1 MSGGITTVIPDFEG
15 AEAVIT
21 TGLLKKIGEQLRK
34 EGLTE
39 ACVKEMTEA

>member
-21 TGLLKKIGEQLRK
+21 TGLRGKDGKRKVTWLRK
-34 EGLTE
+34 WYCSP
-39 ACVKEMTEA
+39 AYSVN